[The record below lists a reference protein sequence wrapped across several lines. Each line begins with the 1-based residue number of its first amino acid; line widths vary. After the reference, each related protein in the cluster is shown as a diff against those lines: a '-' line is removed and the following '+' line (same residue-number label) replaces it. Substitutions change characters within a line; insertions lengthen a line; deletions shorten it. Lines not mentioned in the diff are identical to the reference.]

1 MVKSPNKVIT
11 SGNAPTTSNTA
22 KGDLAFGT
30 VDGETKLYG
39 NTGTEVVELGGGGGS
54 EVNVIAPLTATTI
67 PTVIGEHSLAIG
79 SGADSGRI
87 SIAIGDD
94 ATANYG
100 SNLVAIGYNSDA
112 ANSSVAIGNNT
123 LAYGNSVAVGD
134 SANADADRNVAIGAG
149 AFCSGTSTVA
159 IGYNSR
165 SDESNTFAVGSSDF
179 TRRITHVSDPTGDQ
193 DAATKKYVDDQY
205 TTLES
210 QIDDKGSDITTL
222 QGQVSTLET
231 TVAGKA
237 DTSALNNYA
246 TKTELNAKAD
256 QTTVDSLTTTVNG
269 KVSSITAGEGISI
282 TGTATEPVISASAP
296 TINSIAPL
304 EVEAAATCSSNYSV
318 AIGDGAS
325 VTGSGSVAIGWN
337 ATGGQQ
343 SVSLGQGA
351 TTNDGMSIGFLSS
364 SVANSVAIGK
374 GASTTA
380 VDSVAIGNDAIANE
394 MNTVSFGGNESSPGE
409 TQTARLV
416 NVSDPINAQDAAT
429 KNYVDTKIAE
439 IPSGTTINSIAP
451 LTVTTAPSSSSPNA
465 VAIGLNARAT
475 ASSSVAIGA
484 NAVANA
490 SNTVSFG
497 SSSGTRR
504 IIYVTDPANAQDAAT
519 KNYVD
524 TQLEPINTKLQ
535 HFPETFADTG
545 WMEITGSSGN
555 GLKYLT
561 GPWTIPVAAKVKI
574 RKFGKRVTVVGVV
587 QATEDISSD
596 AATPLLSIP
605 ESDPHFDA
613 FNLPQVSQYDIAHDQ
628 QKSAV
633 TSAILVHG
641 VLTSFN
647 VEQNPDTPSINVTLV
662 PVVGTA
668 GLTAQIENGDTVNFQ
683 ISWDT
688 ED

>member
-39 NTGTEVVELGGGGGS
+39 NTGTEVVELGGGSGQGPQGPAGEDGITPTIGDNGNWFLGDTDTGKPS
-54 EVNVIAPLTATTI
+54 RGEQGPKGDPGEPGPQGDPGPQGEPGQDGAPGDAGAPGVAATITVGTTTTGEAGTQASVANSGTTSAAVLNFTI
-67 PTVIGEHSLAIG
+67 PK
-79 SGADSGRI
+79 GAK
-87 SIAIGDD
+87 GDKGD
-94 ATANYG
+94 A
-100 SNLVAIGYNSDA
+100 
-112 ANSSVAIGNNT
+112 
-123 LAYGNSVAVGD
+123 GD
-134 SANADADRNVAIGAG
+134 TGPAG
-149 AFCSGTSTVA
+149 TT
-159 IGYNSR
+159 
-165 SDESNTFAVGSSDF
+165 TFAGLTDQ
-179 TRRITHVSDPTGDQ
+179 PTDN
-193 DAATKKYVDDQY
+193 AALKT
-205 TTLES
+205 
-210 QIDDKGSDITTL
+210 
-222 QGQVSTLET
+222 
-231 TVAGKA
+231 
-237 DTSALNNYA
+237 ALD
-246 TKTELNAKAD
+246 AKAD

-374 GASTTA
+374 GASATA
-380 VDSVAIGNDAIANE
+380 VNSVAIGNDAIANE
-394 MNTVSFGGNESSPGE
+394 MNTVSFGGNESGPGE

-545 WMEITGSSGN
+545 WMEITGSSGS

>member
-11 SGNAPTTSNTA
+11 SGNAPTTTNTS

-39 NTGTEVVELGGGGGS
+39 NTGSEVVELGGGGGS
-54 EVNVIAPLTATTI
+54 EVNVIT
-67 PTVIGEHSLAIG
+67 
-79 SGADSGRI
+79 
-87 SIAIGDD
+87 
-94 ATANYG
+94 
-100 SNLVAIGYNSDA
+100 
-112 ANSSVAIGNNT
+112 
-123 LAYGNSVAVGD
+123 
-134 SANADADRNVAIGAG
+134 
-149 AFCSGTSTVA
+149 
-159 IGYNSR
+159 
-165 SDESNTFAVGSSDF
+165 
-179 TRRITHVSDPTGDQ
+179 
-193 DAATKKYVDDQY
+193 
-205 TTLES
+205 
-210 QIDDKGSDITTL
+210 
-222 QGQVSTLET
+222 
-231 TVAGKA
+231 
-237 DTSALNNYA
+237 
-246 TKTELNAKAD
+246 
-256 QTTVDSLTTTVNG
+256 
-269 KVSSITAGEGISI
+269 
-282 TGTATEPVISASAP
+282 
-296 TINSIAPL
+296 
-304 EVEAAATCSSNYSV
+304 
-318 AIGDGAS
+318 
-325 VTGSGSVAIGWN
+325 
-337 ATGGQQ
+337 
-343 SVSLGQGA
+343 
-351 TTNDGMSIGFLSS
+351 
-364 SVANSVAIGK
+364 
-374 GASTTA
+374 
-380 VDSVAIGNDAIANE
+380 
-394 MNTVSFGGNESSPGE
+394 
-409 TQTARLV
+409 
-416 NVSDPINAQDAAT
+416 
-429 KNYVDTKIAE
+429 
-439 IPSGTTINSIAP
+439 P

-497 SSSGTRR
+497 NSSGTRR

-628 QKSAV
+628 QKCAV

-647 VEQNPDTPSINVTLV
+647 VEQNSDTPSINVTLV

>member
-11 SGNAPTTSNTA
+11 SGTAPTTTNTS

-30 VDGETKLYG
+30 VNGETKLYG
-39 NTGTEVVELGGGGGS
+39 NTGTEVVELGGGGGND
-54 EVNVIAPLTATTI
+54 VNVIAPLTATTS
-67 PTVIGEHSLAIG
+67 PTATGDHSLAIG
-79 SGADSGRI
+79 SGADSGLNA
-87 SIAIGDD
+87 IAIGDD

-112 ANSSVAIGNNT
+112 ANSSVAIGSNT
-123 LAYGNSVAVGD
+123 LAYGNSVAIGN
-134 SANADADRNVAIGAG
+134 SANADADHNVAIGAG
-149 AFCSGTSTVA
+149 AVCSGISTVA

-165 SDESNTFAVGSSDF
+165 SDENSTFAVGSSDF

-193 DAATKKYVDDQY
+193 DAATK
-205 TTLES
+205 
-210 QIDDKGSDITTL
+210 
-222 QGQVSTLET
+222 
-231 TVAGKA
+231 
-237 DTSALNNYA
+237 
-246 TKTELNAKAD
+246 
-256 QTTVDSLTTTVNG
+256 
-269 KVSSITAGEGISI
+269 
-282 TGTATEPVISASAP
+282 
-296 TINSIAPL
+296 
-304 EVEAAATCSSNYSV
+304 
-318 AIGDGAS
+318 
-325 VTGSGSVAIGWN
+325 
-337 ATGGQQ
+337 
-343 SVSLGQGA
+343 
-351 TTNDGMSIGFLSS
+351 
-364 SVANSVAIGK
+364 
-374 GASTTA
+374 
-380 VDSVAIGNDAIANE
+380 
-394 MNTVSFGGNESSPGE
+394 
-409 TQTARLV
+409 
-416 NVSDPINAQDAAT
+416 
-429 KNYVDTKIAE
+429 NYVDAKIAE

-587 QATEDISSD
+587 QATEDISSG

-662 PVVGTA
+662 PVVGTS